1 MKRQQH
7 PAERWRKAAREHDA
21 QGEEQIRLRL
31 AAMAAQIGRDTVTA
45 RRAALVDLLAD
56 GGPHTREEIWQT
68 IDAQLGQNSWGRRP
82 DETLWR
88 DLRAL
93 REGGI
98 RIGYS
103 RRSGVEGYYLQHP
116 SLEMPAS
123 TWQEPVDWEH
133 VSHIRAMSVPEKNR
147 QAFAAA
153 EFALRQK
160 RLLLAREHP
169 DWDDEQVD
177 AAARRL
183 VFGDNERS

>member
-1 MKRQQH
+1 M
-7 PAERWRKAAREHDA
+7 ERDV
-21 QGEEQIRLRL
+21 
-31 AAMAAQIGRDTVTA
+31 VTA

-56 GGPHTREEIWQT
+56 GGPHTREEIWQA
-68 IDAQLGQNSWGRRP
+68 IGAQLGQENWGRRP

-88 DLRAL
+88 DLKAL

-103 RRSGVEGYYLQHP
+103 RRPGAEGYYLQYP
-116 SLEMPAS
+116 PVKTPAS
-123 TWQEPVDWEH
+123 EWQEPIDWEH
-133 VSHIRAMSVPEKNR
+133 VAHIRAMSVPEKNR
-147 QAFAAA
+147 QSFAAA

-169 DWDDEQVD
+169 DWGDEQID

-183 VFGDNERS
+183 VFGDHGLP

>member
-1 MKRQQH
+1 MEAQQH
-7 PAERWRKAAREHDA
+7 PAERWRKAAREHS
-21 QGEEQIRLRL
+21 GPSEEQTRLRL
-31 AAMAAQIGRDTVTA
+31 AAMAGQMARDTVA
-45 RRAALVDLLAD
+45 SRRAALVDLLAD
-56 GGPHTREEIWQT
+56 GGAHTREEIWQA
-68 IDAQLGQNSWGRRP
+68 IDAQLGRDSWGRRP

-98 RIGYS
+98 RIAYS

-116 SLEMPAS
+116 PLDMPAS
-123 TWQEPVDWEH
+123 KWQEAIDWEH
-133 VSHIRAMSVPEKNR
+133 VARIRAMSVPEKNR

-169 DWDDEQVD
+169 DWEEAQVD

-183 VFGDNERS
+183 VFGDHGL